1 MTLTNTHKT
10 LGLIAILIILI
21 LIGVFAKKCDGNKV
35 VVTGPLDSVIYWKDK
50 YNNEVASLKGYE
62 AQFAYE
68 EKKLLDSIAKVHN
81 SKVKYIKEYLT
92 VTEEGKTVIVT
103 KDKPVIT
110 YVDSGKGKEIK
121 NVFQMF
127 ENPYY
132 IAEATID
139 LTGKDSSKLA
149 LQTVDTLSVVWKEV
163 KEGNIFHRKTFLQ
176 LDVTNKNPYNQITGL
191 QAYRVAL
198 PKPKKFG
205 VGIVAGYGFSDGITP
220 RVFIGAGI
228 SYNPI
233 RF

>member
-10 LGLIAILIILI
+10 IGLVCILVILI

-35 VVTGPLDSVIYWKDK
+35 VVTGPLDSTFYWKDK
-50 YNNEVASLKGYE
+50 YNNNVASLKGYE

-81 SKVKYIKEYLT
+81 SKVKYIKEYVT
-92 VTEEGKTVIVT
+92 ITEEGKTVIVT

-110 YVDSGKGKEIK
+110 YVDSGKGKEMK
-121 NVFQMF
+121 SVFQMF

-176 LDVTNKNPYNQITGL
+176 LDVSNKNPYNQITGL

-205 VGIVAGYGFSDGITP
+205 VGIQVGYGFAQGITP
-220 RVFIGAGI
+220 QPYLGVGVQW
-228 SYNPI
+228 SVI